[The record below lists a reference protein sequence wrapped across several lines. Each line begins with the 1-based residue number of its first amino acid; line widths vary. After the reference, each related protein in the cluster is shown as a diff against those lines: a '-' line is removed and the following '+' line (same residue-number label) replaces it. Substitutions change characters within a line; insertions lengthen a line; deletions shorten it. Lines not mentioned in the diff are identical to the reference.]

1 MSDITN
7 KKSES
12 TIDSGVGSIKSVIDI
27 ISATFKISKPPIQ
40 PLPPPLLLIG
50 GVRRAG
56 ITASEIASRI
66 IARQS
71 EAGLIVGDVFED
83 GPNTAESMELIRI
96 QEIID
101 SLLTEAKIEIVI
113 PPGIQVMTV
122 GSGNLGAPVVSK
134 GATTNIAVGYGV
146 IR

>member
-7 KKSES
+7 KKSE
-12 TIDSGVGSIKSVIDI
+12 TPIDSGVGSIKSVIDI
-27 ISATFKISKPPIQ
+27 ISAAFKIPKPPIQ

-50 GVRRAG
+50 GAQRAG
-56 ITASEIASRI
+56 VTASEVASRI

-71 EAGLIVGDVFED
+71 EAGLIVGNVFED
-83 GPNTAESMELIRI
+83 GPNTAEAMELIRI
-96 QEIID
+96 EEIIN

-113 PPGIQVMTV
+113 PPGVQVMTV
-122 GSGNLGAPVVSK
+122 GTGNLGAPVVSM